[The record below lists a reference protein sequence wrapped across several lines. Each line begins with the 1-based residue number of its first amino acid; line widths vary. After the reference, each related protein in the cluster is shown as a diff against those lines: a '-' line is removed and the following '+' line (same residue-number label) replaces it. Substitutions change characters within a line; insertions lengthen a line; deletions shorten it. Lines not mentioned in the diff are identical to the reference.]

1 MVFST
6 PEFLLVFLPTVWLI
20 FLILSIYSSQRF
32 LLGWLGAASLFFYA
46 AWDIT
51 LLPLLLASI
60 GVNYWLAGYVSS
72 QRKYW
77 LWLGVAFN
85 LGLLGWFKYSVFLL
99 SVADLPPQSFSPLI
113 LPLGISFFT
122 FQQIAFLVDVR
133 RGIIQRGPLSLYGVF
148 VSFFPQLIA
157 GPIVHY
163 RDLAPQLSRLT
174 PPTTAAIRCG
184 LLLLALGLAKKLII
198 ADNLAPYVDQLYSLP
213 AEAIA
218 AGDTVMAGWA
228 YGLQLYFD
236 FSGYAD
242 MAIGLA
248 LLFGIKLP
256 ENFASP
262 YKARDIQ
269 AFWRRW
275 HITLSGF
282 LRDYLYI
289 PLGGSQHGLPR
300 HLLALLATMLL
311 GGLWHGAGWQFVL
324 WGGLH
329 GSLLILMV
337 VWQRITTFRLPL
349 GIGWALTFMAVML
362 AWVPFRADSLEHT
375 WAFYSALSI
384 WHWGAL
390 GELLNGLNQGAMGL
404 RAPGLLVIGATFT
417 VLIMPNSMTLTSWL
431 AQSQRHYYQGALVGG
446 ILLVVTKAMLDLPSQ
461 AFLYFNF

>member
-1 MVFST
+1 M
-6 PEFLLVFLPTVWLI
+6 
-20 FLILSIYSSQRF
+20 
-32 LLGWLGAASLFFYA
+32 
-46 AWDIT
+46 
-51 LLPLLLASI
+51 
-60 GVNYWLAGYVSS
+60 
-72 QRKYW
+72 
-77 LWLGVAFN
+77 
-85 LGLLGWFKYSVFLL
+85 
-99 SVADLPPQSFSPLI
+99 
-113 LPLGISFFT
+113 PLGISFFT

-174 PPTTAAIRCG
+174 PPNTAAIRCG

-282 LRDYLYI
+282 SVTIYI
-289 PLGGSQHGLPR
+289 
-300 HLLALLATMLL
+300 
-311 GGLWHGAGWQFVL
+311 
-324 WGGLH
+324 
-329 GSLLILMV
+329 
-337 VWQRITTFRLPL
+337 FR
-349 GIGWALTFMAVML
+349 
-362 AWVPFRADSLEHT
+362 
-375 WAFYSALSI
+375 
-384 WHWGAL
+384 
-390 GELLNGLNQGAMGL
+390 
-404 RAPGLLVIGATFT
+404 
-417 VLIMPNSMTLTSWL
+417 
-431 AQSQRHYYQGALVGG
+431 
-446 ILLVVTKAMLDLPSQ
+446 
-461 AFLYFNF
+461 